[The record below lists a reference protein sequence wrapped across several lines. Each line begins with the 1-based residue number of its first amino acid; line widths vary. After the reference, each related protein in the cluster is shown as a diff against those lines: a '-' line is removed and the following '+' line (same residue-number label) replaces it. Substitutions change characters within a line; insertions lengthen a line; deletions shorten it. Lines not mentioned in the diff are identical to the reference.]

1 MKWGLHMNELIK
13 KIRER
18 LSLGECIY
26 GPFMKTGDP
35 MFVEAAGNAG
45 FDFVILDME
54 HGPVSLESQQNN
66 MRAAALT
73 NVLPII
79 RVKDMAENTIG
90 SVLDAG
96 ACGVQVPQV
105 KNAVEAKSVVRSARF
120 YPYGMRGLCRFVRA
134 AQYSSTDKYEYVN
147 SSKDLLVII
156 QLEGIDA
163 IKNIDEILEI
173 EGVDIIFIGPY
184 DLSQSLGLPG
194 RVDHP
199 KVIEEI
205 KKIVE
210 KAKAKNKV
218 IGTFVD
224 DLVALNRWRDAG
236 VQYLSYNVD
245 IGIFTEAC
253 KKIMNGI
260 QENNR

>member
-1 MKWGLHMNELIK
+1 MTELIK
-13 KIRER
+13 KFRER
-18 LSLGECIY
+18 LSSGECVY

-35 MFVEAAGNAG
+35 MFVEAVGNTG

-105 KNAVEAKSVVRSARF
+105 KSVAEAESVVRSARF

-134 AQYSSTDKYEYVN
+134 AGYSSTDKYEYVN

-156 QLEGIDA
+156 QLEGIEA
-163 IKNIDEILEI
+163 IKCVDEILDI
-173 EGVDIIFIGPY
+173 NGIDIIFIGPY

-194 RVDHP
+194 QVDHP
-199 KVIEEI
+199 VVISEI

-210 KAKAKNKV
+210 KAKLKHKV
-218 IGTFVD
+218 VGTFVD
-224 DLVALNRWRDAG
+224 DLTALNRWRDAG

-245 IGIFTEAC
+245 VGIFTEAC

-260 QENNR
+260 QGNNG